1 MNKTQLFRFNSG
13 KWFTI
18 LIVLYS
24 FFHCASVDIS
34 SLPETEK
41 DKEETLEKPDIK
53 KLSHKKIGI
62 AVYSRTSPEF
72 AREFGP
78 GFEKATESLVNSL
91 GGVQVVRN
99 HDSWESQIRE
109 QELLHK
115 KEMQAIKIAMMKGED
130 EKIKFRKKD
139 TKFSSWSEI
148 HTSLNSA
155 RSYTEFVPPKEIKVK
170 DKDGNER
177 IEMSDPYWYTTVNV
191 HVFFKVIQTNPGQP
205 RSVALIRNITNTFGK
220 SSPGKPTEQEI
231 LQLYPEAILYCYE
244 DVREELQEL
253 FPVRTYLTQMKGE
266 KGYGKILGGT
276 NLGLVKDRTFEIYER
291 EMMPTVLGEKEILHK
306 VGRITLVDVG
316 AGESWGKLSGPLFLG
331 LGSKENIKLGMDTI
345 IIPEK
350 RTIFHK
356 LWRIAKSYIGI
367 TGVKFMEEEK

>member
-1 MNKTQLFRFNSG
+1 
-13 KWFTI
+13 
-18 LIVLYS
+18 
-24 FFHCASVDIS
+24 
-34 SLPETEK
+34 
-41 DKEETLEKPDIK
+41 
-53 KLSHKKIGI
+53 
-62 AVYSRTSPEF
+62 
-72 AREFGP
+72 
-78 GFEKATESLVNSL
+78 
-91 GGVQVVRN
+91 
-99 HDSWESQIRE
+99 
-109 QELLHK
+109 
-115 KEMQAIKIAMMKGED
+115 
-130 EKIKFRKKD
+130 
-139 TKFSSWSEI
+139 
-148 HTSLNSA
+148 
-155 RSYTEFVPPKEIKVK
+155 
-170 DKDGNER
+170 
-177 IEMSDPYWYTTVNV
+177 MSDPYWYTTVNV

-220 SSPGKPTEQEI
+220 SSPDKPTEKEI

-276 NLGLVKDRTFEIYER
+276 NIGLVKDRTFEIYER

-316 AGESWGKLSGPLFLG
+316 EKESWGKLSGPFFLG
-331 LGSKENIKLGMDTI
+331 LGSKENIKLGMDAI